1 MPIRNV
7 FINFVAEMRR
17 AERPSA
23 GIRLI
28 LIHSTHSVQHALHT
42 RNLIYNTQTMKKILL
57 VFSFLSVMTVATGKT
72 VVHNDGTPFCFWY
85 WMYGAVTE
93 QAIKADLQAMHDA
106 GLRGT
111 YLMPIRSSAQRPEY
125 EGKAEQLTPAFWR
138 AVDCALNTADS
149 LGLEVGIHIC
159 DGFAL
164 AGGPWFTPEESMQ
177 KVVWADTVITVGN
190 KRKASKK
197 RKTAQTTMPSV
208 PALPTGAYHIAAY
221 AIPADYAEDIVQ
233 PVRMTTSGN
242 VTSDEKNIVRANDPC
257 WFTYEMPEG
266 VTIRNVEVTPS
277 GTNMQCQCLK
287 VETSQDGETFSHLM
301 TFVPARQGWQNGN
314 MPSTYALPQ
323 TSGPQPRYYRFS
335 WTPEGTEPGSED
347 LDAAKWKPTLR
358 LKRLVFHQQPRIHHW
373 EGKAANVWRVAQETT
388 DEQLPGRLCTPLDKI
403 IRLEVSAD
411 GTLLT
416 ELPEGRYRILNMGHI
431 STGQTNETAGGGKGL
446 ECDKFSAK
454 AVNKLIDNWFAK
466 FTELPSGHVVKYL
479 HVVSW
484 ECGCQNWSETFA
496 QEFMRRRG
504 YDLMPWLPVMVGV
517 PVVSAAETERVL
529 RDIRL
534 TINDLVNDN
543 FFATVRDRAHAM
555 GMGFSSESIAPT
567 MVADGIDHYRY
578 ADFPMGEYWLNSPTH
593 DKPNDMLDAISG
605 GHVYGKRIIQ
615 AEGFTEVRGVWD
627 ETPANIK
634 TLLDRNFAMGMN
646 RLFFHVNAHNPW
658 MDRRPGMTLD
668 GIGLFFQRDQTWF
681 AESRPFVDY
690 ITRCSALLQQGRP
703 VQDIA
708 VFTGEEMPRRSV
720 LPERLVDIL
729 PGIFGQERVNSERVR
744 RENKGC
750 PMVESPVN
758 VNHSAGIVDTKD
770 WCDALHGYQYDSFNP
785 DVLMRLS
792 KAEDGCMTLPGGAR
806 YRVVVL
812 PGRRPMDPSFAGYS
826 EPVMQKIRELR
837 DAGVVVVDKPY
848 TAADFSQYGLERDA
862 VIPDNMAYAHRSAET
877 GEIYFV
883 SNQLDEKRDV
893 EMRFRDTAQ
902 GEWYIYDAVSNTLSK
917 PSSESVVRTVM
928 QPGGSCFVIYPKGSI
943 GNVLSCLPSQP
954 LATTPVAETRKP
966 VTIPLT
972 GPFTLTFAES
982 GVEKTITSLY
992 SWSDSEDIRERF
1004 FSGHGRYTT
1013 TVKVRRPQADMVLQ
1027 LGTVRDIAHVWVN
1040 GIDCGIAW
1048 TAPYTVAIGHALR
1061 RGTNTIEIEVVNT
1074 WANALRGM
1082 DEGTPP
1088 FDGIWTNARYRMKS
1102 PHLLPA
1108 GLLGPVAITLP

>member
-1 MPIRNV
+1 M
-7 FINFVAEMRR
+7 
-17 AERPSA
+17 SA
-23 GIRLI
+23 VCR
-28 LIHSTHSVQHALHT
+28 
-42 RNLIYNTQTMKKILL
+42 
-57 VFSFLSVMTVATGKT
+57 T

-93 QAIKADLQAMHDA
+93 PAIKADLQAMHDA

-242 VTSDEKNIVRANDPC
+242 VTSDEKNIVRANEPC

-277 GTNMQCQCLK
+277 GTNMQCQRLK

-358 LKRLVFHQQPRIHHW
+358 LKSLVFHQQPRIHHW

-479 HVVSW
+479 HVDSW

-504 YDLMPWLPVMVGV
+504 YDLMPWLPVMAGV

-812 PGRRPMDPSFAGYS
+812 PGRRPMDPSFTGYS

-902 GEWYIYDAVSNTLSK
+902 GEWYIYDAVSNTLSQ

-972 GPFTLTFAES
+972 GPFTLTFA
-982 GVEKTITSLY
+982 
-992 SWSDSEDIRERF
+992 
-1004 FSGHGRYTT
+1004 
-1013 TVKVRRPQADMVLQ
+1013 
-1027 LGTVRDIAHVWVN
+1027 
-1040 GIDCGIAW
+1040 
-1048 TAPYTVAIGHALR
+1048 
-1061 RGTNTIEIEVVNT
+1061 
-1074 WANALRGM
+1074 
-1082 DEGTPP
+1082 
-1088 FDGIWTNARYRMKS
+1088 
-1102 PHLLPA
+1102 
-1108 GLLGPVAITLP
+1108 

>member
-1 MPIRNV
+1 
-7 FINFVAEMRR
+7 
-17 AERPSA
+17 
-23 GIRLI
+23 
-28 LIHSTHSVQHALHT
+28 
-42 RNLIYNTQTMKKILL
+42 MKKIFLTF
-57 VFSFLSVMTVATGKT
+57 FSFLVCLSAVCRT

-93 QAIKADLQAMHDA
+93 PAIKADLQAMHDA

-177 KVVWADTVITVGN
+177 KVVWADTVITVGP

-197 RKTAQTTMPSV
+197 RKTAQTTMPSA

-242 VTSDEKNIVRANDPC
+242 VTSDEKNIVRANEPC

-277 GTNMQCQCLK
+277 GTNMQCQRLK

-358 LKRLVFHQQPRIHHW
+358 LKSLVFHQQPRIHHW

-479 HVVSW
+479 HVDSW

-504 YDLMPWLPVMVGV
+504 YDLMPWLPVMAGV

-812 PGRRPMDPSFAGYS
+812 PGRRPMDPSFTGYS

-902 GEWYIYDAVSNTLSK
+902 GEWYIYDAVSNTLSQ

-1088 FDGIWTNARYRMKS
+1088 YDGIWTNARYRMKS

>member
-1 MPIRNV
+1 
-7 FINFVAEMRR
+7 
-17 AERPSA
+17 
-23 GIRLI
+23 
-28 LIHSTHSVQHALHT
+28 
-42 RNLIYNTQTMKKILL
+42 MKKILL

-85 WMYGAVTE
+85 WMYGAATE
-93 QAIKADLQAMHDA
+93 PAIKADFQAMHDA

-111 YLMPIRSSAQRPEY
+111 YLMPIRSASQRPEY
-125 EGKAEQLTPAFWR
+125 GGKAEQLTPAFWS
-138 AVDCALNTADS
+138 AVDYALHTADS
-149 LGLEVGIHIC
+149 LGLEIGIHIC

-164 AGGPWFTPEESMQ
+164 AGGPWFSPEESMQ
-177 KVVWADTVITVGN
+177 KVIWADTTVTVG
-190 KRKASKK
+190 RKQQGRLS
-197 RKTAQTTMPSV
+197 RKPLPTPTYQLPT
-208 PALPTGAYHIAAY
+208 LPTGANHIAAY
-221 AIPADYAEDIVQ
+221 AIPIDYAEDVVE
-233 PVRMTTSGN
+233 PVRMTTSPN
-242 VTSDEKNIVRANDPC
+242 VTSDDKNMVRANEPC
-257 WFTYEMPEG
+257 WFTFEMPEG
-266 VTIRNVEVTPS
+266 VVVRNVEVTPS
-277 GTNMQCQCLK
+277 GTNMQCQRLR
-287 VETSQDGETFSHLM
+287 VESSHDGETFSHLM

-323 TSGPQPRYYRFS
+323 TSGNQPRYYRFS

-358 LKRLVFHQQPRIHHW
+358 LKNITFHQQPRIHHW
-373 EGKAANVWRVAQETT
+373 EGKAANVWRIAQETT
-388 DEQLPGRLCTPLDKI
+388 SEQVPDGLCTPLDKI
-403 IRLEVSAD
+403 VRLEVSAD
-411 GTLLT
+411 GKLLT
-416 ELPEGRYRILNMGHI
+416 TLPEGRYRILNMGYC

-466 FTELPSGHVVKYL
+466 FKALPSGKAVKYL
-479 HVVSW
+479 HVDSW
-484 ECGCQNWSETFA
+484 ECGCQNWSSAFA
-496 QEFMRRRG
+496 SEFMRLRG
-504 YDLMPWLPVMVGV
+504 YDLMPWLPVMAGV
-517 PVVSAAETERVL
+517 PVGSASETERVL
-529 RDIRL
+529 RDVRL
-534 TINDLVNDN
+534 TINDLINEN

-578 ADFPMGEYWLNSPTH
+578 ADYPMGEYWLNSPTH

-627 ETPANIK
+627 ETPASIK

-658 MDRRPGMTLD
+658 TDRRPGMTLD

-681 AESRPFVDY
+681 PESRPFVDY
-690 ITRCSALLQQGRP
+690 VTRCSALLQQGRP

-729 PGIFGQERVNSERVR
+729 PGIFGQERVMSERER
-744 RENKGC
+744 LANKGC
-750 PMVESPVN
+750 PMAESPVG

-770 WCDALHGYQYDSFNP
+770 WCDAMHGYQYDSFNP
-785 DVLMRLS
+785 DVLMRLA
-792 KAEDGCMTLPGGAR
+792 KAVDGCMTLPGGAR

-812 PGRRPMDPSFAGYS
+812 PGHRPMDPSFTGYS
-826 EPVMQKIRELR
+826 DAVMQKIKALA
-837 DAGVVVVDKPY
+837 DAGVIIIDKPY

-862 VIPDNMAYAHRSAET
+862 VLPGGMAYTHRSAET
-877 GEIYFV
+877 GEIYFI

-893 EMRFRDTAQ
+893 EMRFRDTAR
-902 GEWYIYDAVSNTLSK
+902 GEWYIYDAVSNTISQ
-917 PSSESVVRTVM
+917 PSSETVVRTTL
-928 QPGGSCFVIYPKGSI
+928 QPGGSCFVIYPKESI
-943 GNVLSCLPSQP
+943 EAVTSCLPSQP
-954 LATTPVAETRKP
+954 AVKALTAGARKP
-966 VTIPLT
+966 VNIPLT
-972 GPFTLTFAES
+972 GPFTLSFAES
-982 GVEKTITSLY
+982 GVKKTIPSLY
-992 SWSDSEDIRERF
+992 SWSDAEDVRERF

-1013 TVKVRRPQADMVLQ
+1013 TVKVKRPQADMVLQ

-1048 TAPYTVAIGHALR
+1048 TAPYAVTIGHALR
-1061 RGTNTIEIEVVNT
+1061 RGLNTIEIEVVNT

-1088 FDGIWTNARYRMKS
+1088 FEGIWTNARYRMKS

-1108 GLLGPVAITLP
+1108 GLLGPVTITLP

>member
-1 MPIRNV
+1 
-7 FINFVAEMRR
+7 
-17 AERPSA
+17 
-23 GIRLI
+23 
-28 LIHSTHSVQHALHT
+28 
-42 RNLIYNTQTMKKILL
+42 MKKIFLTF
-57 VFSFLSVMTVATGKT
+57 FSFLICLSAVCRT

-177 KVVWADTVITVGN
+177 KVVWADTVITIGP

-242 VTSDEKNIVRANDPC
+242 VTSDEKNIVRANEPC

-277 GTNMQCQCLK
+277 GTNMQCQRLK

-358 LKRLVFHQQPRIHHW
+358 LKSLVFHQQPRIHHW

-479 HVVSW
+479 HVDSW

-504 YDLMPWLPVMVGV
+504 YDLMPWLPVMAGV

-555 GMGFSSESIAPT
+555 GMGFSSESTAPT

-812 PGRRPMDPSFAGYS
+812 PGRRPMDPSFTGYS

-902 GEWYIYDAVSNTLSK
+902 GEWYIYDAVSNTLSQ

-954 LATTPVAETRKP
+954 LATTTVAETCKP

-1013 TVKVRRPQADMVLQ
+1013 TVKVKRPQAEMVLQ

-1088 FDGIWTNARYRMKS
+1088 YDGIWTNARYRMKS

>member
-1 MPIRNV
+1 
-7 FINFVAEMRR
+7 
-17 AERPSA
+17 
-23 GIRLI
+23 
-28 LIHSTHSVQHALHT
+28 
-42 RNLIYNTQTMKKILL
+42 MKKIFLTF
-57 VFSFLSVMTVATGKT
+57 FSFLVCLSAVCRT

-93 QAIKADLQAMHDA
+93 PAIKADLQAMHDA

-242 VTSDEKNIVRANDPC
+242 VTSDEKNIVRANEPC

-277 GTNMQCQCLK
+277 GTNMQCQRLK

-358 LKRLVFHQQPRIHHW
+358 LKNLVFHQQPRIHHW

-454 AVNKLIDNWFAK
+454 AVNKLIDNWFTK

-479 HVVSW
+479 HVDSW

-496 QEFMRRRG
+496 QEFMHRRG
-504 YDLMPWLPVMVGV
+504 YDLMPWLPVMAGV

-812 PGRRPMDPSFAGYS
+812 PGRRPMDPSFTGYS

-883 SNQLDEKRDV
+883 SNQFDEKRDV

-902 GEWYIYDAVSNTLSK
+902 GEWYIYDAVSNTLSQ

-972 GPFTLTFAES
+972 GPFTLTFSES

-1088 FDGIWTNARYRMKS
+1088 YDGIWTNARYRMKS

>member
-1 MPIRNV
+1 
-7 FINFVAEMRR
+7 
-17 AERPSA
+17 
-23 GIRLI
+23 
-28 LIHSTHSVQHALHT
+28 
-42 RNLIYNTQTMKKILL
+42 MKKILL

-106 GLRGT
+106 GLKGT

-177 KVVWADTVITVGN
+177 KVVWADTVITVGP
-190 KRKASKK
+190 KRKVSKK
-197 RKTAQTTMPSV
+197 RKTAQTTMPSA

-242 VTSDEKNIVRANDPC
+242 VTSDGKNIVRANEPC

-277 GTNMQCQCLK
+277 GTNMQCQRLK

-358 LKRLVFHQQPRIHHW
+358 LKSLVFHQQPRIHHW

-479 HVVSW
+479 HVDSW

-504 YDLMPWLPVMVGV
+504 YDLMPWLPVMAGV

-812 PGRRPMDPSFAGYS
+812 PGRRPMDPSFTGYS
-826 EPVMQKIRELR
+826 EPVMQKIRDLR

-902 GEWYIYDAVSNTLSK
+902 GEWYIYDAVSNTLSQ

-1013 TVKVRRPQADMVLQ
+1013 TVKVRRPQAEMVLQ

-1088 FDGIWTNARYRMKS
+1088 YDGIWTNARYRMKS

>member
-7 FINFVAEMRR
+7 FVNFVAEMRR

-93 QAIKADLQAMHDA
+93 PAIKADLQAMHDA

-177 KVVWADTVITVGN
+177 KVVWADTVITIGP
-190 KRKASKK
+190 KRKAIKK

-277 GTNMQCQCLK
+277 GTNMQCQRLK

-358 LKRLVFHQQPRIHHW
+358 LKSLVFHQQPRIHHW

-431 STGQTNETAGGGKGL
+431 STRQTNETAGGGKGL

-479 HVVSW
+479 HVDSW

-504 YDLMPWLPVMVGV
+504 YDLMPWLPVMAGV

-615 AEGFTEVRGVWD
+615 AEGFTELRGVWD

-758 VNHSAGIVDTKD
+758 VNHSAGIVDTKN

-792 KAEDGCMTLPGGAR
+792 KAEDGCMTLPGGAQ

-812 PGRRPMDPSFAGYS
+812 PGRRLMDPSFTGYS
-826 EPVMQKIRELR
+826 EPVMQKISELR

-902 GEWYIYDAVSNTLSK
+902 GEWYIYDAVSNTLSQ

-966 VTIPLT
+966 VTIPIT

-1088 FDGIWTNARYRMKS
+1088 YDGIWTNARYRMKS

>member
-1 MPIRNV
+1 MTMRNILLTLTL
-7 FINFVAEMRR
+7 FLAVAE
-17 AERPSA
+17 APC
-23 GIRLI
+23 
-28 LIHSTHSVQHALHT
+28 
-42 RNLIYNTQTMKKILL
+42 
-57 VFSFLSVMTVATGKT
+57 KT

-85 WMYGAVTE
+85 WMYGAATE
-93 QAIKADLQAMHDA
+93 PAIKADLQAMHDV

-111 YLMPIRSSAQRPEY
+111 YLMPIRSAAQRPEY
-125 EGKAEQLTPAFWR
+125 GGKAEQLTPAFWR
-138 AVDCALNTADS
+138 AVDYALNTADS

-177 KVVWADTVITVGN
+177 KVVWADTVITVGQ
-190 KRKASKK
+190 KRKAIKK
-197 RKTAQTTMPSV
+197 HKTAQTTMPSA
-208 PALPTGAYHIAAY
+208 PALPTGAHHIAAY

-233 PVRMTTSGN
+233 PVRMTTSEN

-277 GTNMQCQCLK
+277 GTNMQCQRLK

-314 MPSTYALPQ
+314 IPSTYALPQ
-323 TSGPQPRYYRFS
+323 TSGPQPRFYRFS

-358 LKRLVFHQQPRIHHW
+358 LKSLVFHQQPRIHHW

-388 DEQLPGRLCTPLDKI
+388 DEQLPSRLCTPLDKI

-479 HVVSW
+479 HVDSW

-504 YDLMPWLPVMVGV
+504 YDLMPWLPVMAGV

-578 ADFPMGEYWLNSPTH
+578 ADYPMGEYWLNSPTH

-690 ITRCSALLQQGRP
+690 VTRCSALLQQGRP

-744 RENKGC
+744 RANKGC
-750 PMVESPVN
+750 PMAESPVG

-812 PGRRPMDPSFAGYS
+812 PGRRPMDPSFTGYS

-902 GEWYIYDAVSNTLSK
+902 GEWYIYDAVSNTLSQ

-954 LATTPVAETRKP
+954 LTTTPVAETRKP
-966 VTIPLT
+966 VNIPLT
-972 GPFTLTFAES
+972 GSFTLSFAES

-992 SWSDSEDIRERF
+992 SWSDAEDIRERF

-1013 TVKVRRPQADMVLQ
+1013 TVKVRCPQEDMVLQ

-1088 FDGIWTNARYRMKS
+1088 YDGIWTNARYRMKS

>member
-1 MPIRNV
+1 
-7 FINFVAEMRR
+7 
-17 AERPSA
+17 
-23 GIRLI
+23 
-28 LIHSTHSVQHALHT
+28 
-42 RNLIYNTQTMKKILL
+42 MKKIFLTF
-57 VFSFLSVMTVATGKT
+57 FSFLVCLSAVCRT

-93 QAIKADLQAMHDA
+93 PAIKADLQAMHDA

-190 KRKASKK
+190 KRKAIKK

-242 VTSDEKNIVRANDPC
+242 VTSDEKNIVRANEPC

-277 GTNMQCQCLK
+277 GTNMQCQRLK

-358 LKRLVFHQQPRIHHW
+358 LKSLVFHQQPRIHHW

-479 HVVSW
+479 HVDSW

-504 YDLMPWLPVMVGV
+504 YDLMPWLPVMAGV

-615 AEGFTEVRGVWD
+615 AEGFTELRGVWD

-812 PGRRPMDPSFAGYS
+812 PGRRPMDPSFTGYS

-883 SNQLDEKRDV
+883 SNQ
-893 EMRFRDTAQ
+893 
-902 GEWYIYDAVSNTLSK
+902 
-917 PSSESVVRTVM
+917 
-928 QPGGSCFVIYPKGSI
+928 
-943 GNVLSCLPSQP
+943 
-954 LATTPVAETRKP
+954 
-966 VTIPLT
+966 
-972 GPFTLTFAES
+972 
-982 GVEKTITSLY
+982 
-992 SWSDSEDIRERF
+992 
-1004 FSGHGRYTT
+1004 
-1013 TVKVRRPQADMVLQ
+1013 
-1027 LGTVRDIAHVWVN
+1027 
-1040 GIDCGIAW
+1040 
-1048 TAPYTVAIGHALR
+1048 
-1061 RGTNTIEIEVVNT
+1061 
-1074 WANALRGM
+1074 
-1082 DEGTPP
+1082 
-1088 FDGIWTNARYRMKS
+1088 
-1102 PHLLPA
+1102 
-1108 GLLGPVAITLP
+1108 

>member
-1 MPIRNV
+1 
-7 FINFVAEMRR
+7 
-17 AERPSA
+17 
-23 GIRLI
+23 
-28 LIHSTHSVQHALHT
+28 
-42 RNLIYNTQTMKKILL
+42 MKKILL

-177 KVVWADTVITVGN
+177 KVVWADTVITVGP

-208 PALPTGAYHIAAY
+208 PALPTGAYPIAAY

-242 VTSDEKNIVRANDPC
+242 VTSDEKNIVRANEPC

-277 GTNMQCQCLK
+277 GTNMQCQRLK

-358 LKRLVFHQQPRIHHW
+358 LKSLVFHQQPRIHHW

-454 AVNKLIDNWFAK
+454 AVNKLIDNWFTK

-479 HVVSW
+479 HVDSW

-504 YDLMPWLPVMVGV
+504 YDLMPWLPVMAGV

-792 KAEDGCMTLPGGAR
+792 KAEDGCMTLPSGAR

-812 PGRRPMDPSFAGYS
+812 PGRRPMDPSFTGYS

-837 DAGVVVVDKPY
+837 DAGVVIVDKPY

-902 GEWYIYDAVSNTLSK
+902 GEWYIYDAVSNTLSQ

-972 GPFTLTFAES
+972 GPFTLTFSES

-1013 TVKVRRPQADMVLQ
+1013 TVKVRRPQAEMVLQ

-1088 FDGIWTNARYRMKS
+1088 YDGIWTNARYRMKS

>member
-1 MPIRNV
+1 
-7 FINFVAEMRR
+7 
-17 AERPSA
+17 
-23 GIRLI
+23 
-28 LIHSTHSVQHALHT
+28 
-42 RNLIYNTQTMKKILL
+42 
-57 VFSFLSVMTVATGKT
+57 
-72 VVHNDGTPFCFWY
+72 
-85 WMYGAVTE
+85 
-93 QAIKADLQAMHDA
+93 
-106 GLRGT
+106 
-111 YLMPIRSSAQRPEY
+111 
-125 EGKAEQLTPAFWR
+125 
-138 AVDCALNTADS
+138 ALNTADS

-177 KVVWADTVITVGN
+177 KVVWADTVITVGP
-190 KRKASKK
+190 KRKAIKK
-197 RKTAQTTMPSV
+197 HKTAQTTMPSV

-242 VTSDEKNIVRANDPC
+242 VTSDEKNIVRANEPC

-277 GTNMQCQCLK
+277 GTNMQCQRLK
-287 VETSQDGETFSHLM
+287 VETSQDGDTFSHLM

-358 LKRLVFHQQPRIHHW
+358 LKSLVFHQQPRIHHW

-479 HVVSW
+479 HVDSW

-504 YDLMPWLPVMVGV
+504 YDLMPWLPVMAGV

-785 DVLMRLS
+785 DVLIRLS

-812 PGRRPMDPSFAGYS
+812 PGRRPMDPSFTGYS

-902 GEWYIYDAVSNTLSK
+902 GEWYIYDAVSNTLSQ

-1013 TVKVRRPQADMVLQ
+1013 TVKVKRPQAEMVLQ

-1088 FDGIWTNARYRMKS
+1088 YDGIWTNARYRMKS

>member
-1 MPIRNV
+1 
-7 FINFVAEMRR
+7 
-17 AERPSA
+17 
-23 GIRLI
+23 
-28 LIHSTHSVQHALHT
+28 
-42 RNLIYNTQTMKKILL
+42 
-57 VFSFLSVMTVATGKT
+57 
-72 VVHNDGTPFCFWY
+72 
-85 WMYGAVTE
+85 
-93 QAIKADLQAMHDA
+93 
-106 GLRGT
+106 
-111 YLMPIRSSAQRPEY
+111 
-125 EGKAEQLTPAFWR
+125 
-138 AVDCALNTADS
+138 
-149 LGLEVGIHIC
+149 
-159 DGFAL
+159 
-164 AGGPWFTPEESMQ
+164 
-177 KVVWADTVITVGN
+177 
-190 KRKASKK
+190 
-197 RKTAQTTMPSV
+197 
-208 PALPTGAYHIAAY
+208 
-221 AIPADYAEDIVQ
+221 
-233 PVRMTTSGN
+233 
-242 VTSDEKNIVRANDPC
+242 
-257 WFTYEMPEG
+257 
-266 VTIRNVEVTPS
+266 
-277 GTNMQCQCLK
+277 MQCQRLK

-358 LKRLVFHQQPRIHHW
+358 LKSLVFHQQPRIHHW

-454 AVNKLIDNWFAK
+454 AVNKLIDNWFTK

-479 HVVSW
+479 HVDSW

-504 YDLMPWLPVMVGV
+504 YDLMPWLPVMAGV

-812 PGRRPMDPSFAGYS
+812 PGRRPMDPSFTGYS
-826 EPVMQKIRELR
+826 ESVMQKIRELR

-902 GEWYIYDAVSNTLSK
+902 GEWYIYDAVSNTLSQ

-1088 FDGIWTNARYRMKS
+1088 YDGIWTNARYRMKS

>member
-1 MPIRNV
+1 M
-7 FINFVAEMRR
+7 
-17 AERPSA
+17 SA
-23 GIRLI
+23 VCR
-28 LIHSTHSVQHALHT
+28 
-42 RNLIYNTQTMKKILL
+42 
-57 VFSFLSVMTVATGKT
+57 T

-93 QAIKADLQAMHDA
+93 PAIKADLQAMHDA

-190 KRKASKK
+190 KRKAIKK

-242 VTSDEKNIVRANDPC
+242 VTSDEKNIVRANEPC

-277 GTNMQCQCLK
+277 GTNMQCQRLK

-358 LKRLVFHQQPRIHHW
+358 LKSLVFHQQPRIHHW

-479 HVVSW
+479 HVDSW

-504 YDLMPWLPVMVGV
+504 YDLMPWLPVMAGV

-812 PGRRPMDPSFAGYS
+812 PGRRPMDPSFTGYS

-902 GEWYIYDAVSNTLSK
+902 GEWYIYDAVSNTLSQ

-928 QPGGSCFVIYPKGSI
+928 QPGGSCFVI
-943 GNVLSCLPSQP
+943 
-954 LATTPVAETRKP
+954 
-966 VTIPLT
+966 
-972 GPFTLTFAES
+972 
-982 GVEKTITSLY
+982 
-992 SWSDSEDIRERF
+992 
-1004 FSGHGRYTT
+1004 
-1013 TVKVRRPQADMVLQ
+1013 
-1027 LGTVRDIAHVWVN
+1027 
-1040 GIDCGIAW
+1040 
-1048 TAPYTVAIGHALR
+1048 
-1061 RGTNTIEIEVVNT
+1061 
-1074 WANALRGM
+1074 
-1082 DEGTPP
+1082 
-1088 FDGIWTNARYRMKS
+1088 
-1102 PHLLPA
+1102 
-1108 GLLGPVAITLP
+1108 

>member
-1 MPIRNV
+1 
-7 FINFVAEMRR
+7 
-17 AERPSA
+17 
-23 GIRLI
+23 
-28 LIHSTHSVQHALHT
+28 
-42 RNLIYNTQTMKKILL
+42 
-57 VFSFLSVMTVATGKT
+57 
-72 VVHNDGTPFCFWY
+72 
-85 WMYGAVTE
+85 
-93 QAIKADLQAMHDA
+93 
-106 GLRGT
+106 GT

-177 KVVWADTVITVGN
+177 KVVWADTVITVGQ

-242 VTSDEKNIVRANDPC
+242 VTSDEKNIVRANEPC

-277 GTNMQCQCLK
+277 GTNMQCQRLK

-358 LKRLVFHQQPRIHHW
+358 LKSLVFHQQPRIHHW

-388 DEQLPGRLCTPLDKI
+388 DEQLPGSLCTPLDKI

-479 HVVSW
+479 HVDSW

-504 YDLMPWLPVMVGV
+504 YDLMPWLPVMAGV

-615 AEGFTEVRGVWD
+615 AEGFTELRGVWD

-792 KAEDGCMTLPGGAR
+792 KAEDGCMRLPGGAR

-812 PGRRPMDPSFAGYS
+812 PGHRPMDPSFAGYS

-902 GEWYIYDAVSNTLSK
+902 GEWYIYDAVSNTLSQ
-917 PSSESVVRTVM
+917 PSSESIVRTVM

-1013 TVKVRRPQADMVLQ
+1013 TVKVKRPQAEMMLQ

-1048 TAPYTVAIGHALR
+1048 TAPYTVTIGHALR

-1088 FDGIWTNARYRMKS
+1088 YDGIWTNARYRMKS
-1102 PHLLPA
+1102 PHLLPS